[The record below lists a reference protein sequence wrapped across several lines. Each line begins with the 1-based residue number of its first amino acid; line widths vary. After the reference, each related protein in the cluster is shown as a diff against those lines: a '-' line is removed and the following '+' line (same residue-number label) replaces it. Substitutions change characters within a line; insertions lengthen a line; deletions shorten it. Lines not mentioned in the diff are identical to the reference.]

1 MKLQKVLS
9 KKQLEYAQCDL
20 FKAIISLEDKIK
32 DSIREMNIYEDV
44 FKDYIKKGGVV
55 DEDIT
60 KVNITVEFIL
70 NELHIFKAKV
80 FE

>member
-1 MKLQKVLS
+1 MDTN
-9 KKQLEYAQCDL
+9 KKQLEYAQSDL

-44 FKDYIKKGGVV
+44 YKDYIKKGGVV

>member
-1 MKLQKVLS
+1 MDTN
-9 KKQLEYAQCDL
+9 KKQLQYAQGDL

-44 FKDYIKKGGVV
+44 YKDYIKKGGVV

>member
-1 MKLQKVLS
+1 MDTNS
-9 KKQLEYAQCDL
+9 KKLEYAQGDL
-20 FKAIISLEDKIK
+20 FKAILSLEDKIK

-44 FKDYIKKGGVV
+44 YKDYIKKGGVV

-60 KVNITVEFIL
+60 KVNNTVEFIL

>member
-1 MKLQKVLS
+1 MNTSS
-9 KKQLEYAQCDL
+9 KKLEYAQGDL

-44 FKDYIKKGGVV
+44 YKDYIKKGGVV

>member
-1 MKLQKVLS
+1 VV
-9 KKQLEYAQCDL
+9 L
-20 FKAIISLEDKIK
+20 FKAILSLEDKIK
-32 DSIREMNIYEDV
+32 DSIREFNIYQDV
-44 FKDYIKKGGVV
+44 YKDYLKKGGVV

>member
-1 MKLQKVLS
+1 MNANN
-9 KKQLEYAQCDL
+9 KKLEYAQGDL

>member
-1 MKLQKVLS
+1 MMDTNN
-9 KKQLEYAQCDL
+9 KKLEYAQSDL

-44 FKDYIKKGGVV
+44 YKDYIKKGGVV

>member
-1 MKLQKVLS
+1 MNANN
-9 KKQLEYAQCDL
+9 KKLEYAQGDL

-44 FKDYIKKGGVV
+44 YKDYIKKGGVV

>member
-1 MKLQKVLS
+1 MDTN
-9 KKQLEYAQCDL
+9 KKQLQYAQGDL
-20 FKAIISLEDKIK
+20 FKAILSLEDNIK
-32 DSIREMNIYEDV
+32 DGIREINIYKDAY
-44 FKDYIKKGGVV
+44 KDYTKKGGVV

-60 KVNITVEFIL
+60 KVNNTVEFIL

>member
-1 MKLQKVLS
+1 MMDTNN
-9 KKQLEYAQCDL
+9 KKLEYAQGDL

-44 FKDYIKKGGVV
+44 YKDYIKKGGVV